1 MLLQVFVQLVP
12 HPKPRASSLTEE
24 QRQRAGRTDRRQ
36 ERKGIAEGVS
46 LGAAAEGGDSESDLP
61 DFSIGEKV
69 MNDLHHEPCIW
80 DQPIERDL
88 QVRYRCCCLSDCSDS
103 VFQVEMLLTL
113 QRLMEH
119 FAAAAFSIQQTRS
132 FDAVCVCV
140 PGCIAAIADSLMRRC
155 ATDYVSQVP
164 YLQLPALLW
173 LRIHL
178 AGLLASNGP
187 DTRRQTIGCGWLWS
201 QCRNFRRTD

>member
-61 DFSIGEKV
+61 DFSVGEKV
-69 MNDLHHEPCIW
+69 MNDLHHKPCIW

-88 QVRYRCCCLSDCSDS
+88 QVRYRCCSC
-103 VFQVEMLLTL
+103 QIAQTL
-113 QRLMEH
+113 FFRW
-119 FAAAAFSIQQTRS
+119 
-132 FDAVCVCV
+132 
-140 PGCIAAIADSLMRRC
+140 RC
-155 ATDYVSQVP
+155 
-164 YLQLPALLW
+164 
-173 LRIHL
+173 
-178 AGLLASNGP
+178 
-187 DTRRQTIGCGWLWS
+187 C
-201 QCRNFRRTD
+201 

>member
-1 MLLQVFVQLVP
+1 MTCTTSLAYGTNLLSVTC
-12 HPKPRASSLTEE
+12 RYAT
-24 QRQRAGRTDRRQ
+24 
-36 ERKGIAEGVS
+36 
-46 LGAAAEGGDSESDLP
+46 AAAL
-61 DFSIGEKV
+61 
-69 MNDLHHEPCIW
+69 
-80 DQPIERDL
+80 
-88 QVRYRCCCLSDCSDS
+88 VRLLRFC
-103 VFQVEMLLTL
+103 FQVEMLLTL

-187 DTRRQTIGCGWLWS
+187 DTRRQTAGCGWLWS
-201 QCRNFRRTD
+201 QCWNFRRTD